1 MPERTSKKIGAWIPP
16 DLYDKLHDL
25 GYLGGRVS
33 QTDTII
39 KGLELLITETERETS
54 GGLVGDAG
62 ETLGDVSQVGEL
74 GALLEEKDKHI
85 ETLKQ
90 EVERISQMYDLHVKQ
105 TQTLINQLN
114 DTRELLETT
123 VSKNQLETNE
133 PKKPFWKFW

>member
-1 MPERTSKKIGAWIPP
+1 MIW
-16 DLYDKLHDL
+16 